1 MNILKHMLPRLS
13 LIVAAFL
20 PTLSLAQDL
29 PLPLANPSISG
40 SFLAGQQ
47 AARDLRPG
55 DASRYFLDASQLDW
69 ENPAIVERAF
79 TSLAASGAIDDAAA
93 LAQHLVELEPRNE
106 AARLLLASVA
116 LKERRYSAAVKQ
128 LRNLGPESFVGI
140 TARILEAWA
149 LVGDDRYSESAA
161 LMDKLAEAGL
171 DEFLVFH
178 RALMADYAGDKE
190 LALANAEQ
198 AYSSDPYV
206 ARIVE
211 AYVRMLG
218 NASMFDEAKNVL
230 ADYANEGAS
239 HPNVTEVST
248 AINKGARP
256 GKLADSPQKGAAEMF
271 HGIGIAL
278 ARDGNPDISVYFLR
292 LGQFLDPKSDVI
304 TLGLA
309 SIYESA
315 GRFETA
321 NEIYNSLSKSSPLR
335 PAAQVQFA
343 ENLNAL
349 GEREEAIRRLNN
361 LTAAQPDNIEAF
373 AALGDLHRYAEQYD
387 QSVEAYTKTIEL
399 IGGNHPRDW
408 RYFYVRGI
416 ANERRGTWPEA
427 ESDFLKA
434 LELNPSQPQ
443 TLNYLGYSWVDKGMH
458 LNRALEMIR
467 EAVNANPNDGY
478 IVDSLGW
485 AYYRLGRLE
494 EAVETLEL
502 AAKLR
507 SNDPEIN
514 DHLGDAYWK
523 VGRKLEAKFQW
534 NIASSLGKDSPAGLR
549 AAQKLVD
556 GLDVVADK

>member
-1 MNILKHMLPRLS
+1 MLKHMLPPLTFA
-13 LIVAAFL
+13 LAALL
-20 PTLSLAQDL
+20 PTMSHAQDL

-47 AARDLRPG
+47 AARDLRP
-55 DASRYFLDASQLDW
+55 DTASRYFLDASQLDW

-93 LAQHLVELEPRNE
+93 LAQHLIALEPFNE
-106 AARLLLASVA
+106 TARLLLASVA
-116 LKERRYSAAVKQ
+116 LKERRYGAAVKQ

-149 LVGDDRYSESAA
+149 LAGDGRYGESAA
-161 LMDKLAEAGL
+161 QMDELADAGL

-178 RALMADYAGDKE
+178 RALMADFAGDKE
-190 LALANAEQ
+190 LALASAEQ
-198 AYSSDPYV
+198 AYRSDPFV

-218 NASMFDEAKNVL
+218 NASMFDAAKDVL
-230 ADYANEGAS
+230 TIYKNEGAS
-239 HPNVTEVST
+239 HPNVTQVAAVIE
-248 AINKGARP
+248 KGARP

-271 HGIGIAL
+271 HGVGIAL
-278 ARDGNPDISVYFLR
+278 ARDGNPDIAVYFLR

-304 TLGLA
+304 ALGLA

-321 NEIYNSLSKSSPLR
+321 NEIYDGLAKNSPLR
-335 PAAQVQFA
+335 SAALVQFA
-343 ENLNAL
+343 ENLDAM
-349 GEREEAIRRLNN
+349 GERDEAIRRLNN
-361 LTAAQPDNIEAF
+361 LTATQPDNVEAF
-373 AALGDLHRYAEQYD
+373 AALGDLYRYAEQYD
-387 QSVEAYTKTIEL
+387 ESIQAYTKTIEL
-399 IGGNHPRDW
+399 VGGTHPRDW
-408 RYFYVRGI
+408 RYYYVRGI
-416 ANERRGTWPEA
+416 ANERRGTWPQA
-427 ESDFLKA
+427 EKDFLRA

-443 TLNYLGYSWVDKGMH
+443 TLNYLGYSWVDKGMN

-523 VGRKLEAKFQW
+523 VGRKLEARFQW

-549 AAQKLVD
+549 AAQKLVG
-556 GLDVVADK
+556 GLDAADK